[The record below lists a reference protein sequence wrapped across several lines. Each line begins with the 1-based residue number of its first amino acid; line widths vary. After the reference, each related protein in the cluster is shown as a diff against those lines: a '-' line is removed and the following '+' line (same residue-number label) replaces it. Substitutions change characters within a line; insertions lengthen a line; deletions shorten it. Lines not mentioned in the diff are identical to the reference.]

1 MKSDTASLVTPCMGC
16 GPAATTEAQHNM
28 SKAMDDFVEEIKNQV
43 LEETR
48 EVYGNAAFERWLDPR
63 LMGSLDDPDGY
74 ACLRGKCGDTV
85 QIYLKFDGDR
95 VKEAT
100 FQTDGCGSS
109 IVCASFAAEMALAKR
124 PDEILEITGE
134 SIMDVLGGL
143 PKEEAHC
150 AFLAAETLQ
159 EALHSYMIRSREE
172 TGQ

>member
-1 MKSDTASLVTPCMGC
+1 M
-16 GPAATTEAQHNM
+16 EAHQEMN
-28 SKAMDDFVEEIKNQV
+28 KAMDDFVQEIKNQV
-43 LEETR
+43 IEETR
-48 EVYGNAAFERWLDPR
+48 ATYGSAAFKRWLEPR
-63 LMGSLDDPDGY
+63 FMGSLDNPDGY

-85 QIYLKFDGDR
+85 QIYLIFNGHR

-109 IVCASFAAEMALAKR
+109 IVCASLAAEMACGKE

-134 SIMDVLGGL
+134 SIMEVLGGL

>member
-1 MKSDTASLVTPCMGC
+1 
-16 GPAATTEAQHNM
+16 M
-28 SKAMDDFVEEIKNQV
+28 SKAIDDFVQEIKDQMI
-43 LEETR
+43 EETR
-48 EVYGNAAFERWLDPR
+48 KAYGNVAYERWLDP
-63 LMGSLDDPDGY
+63 LCMASMENPDGY

-85 QIYLKFDGDR
+85 QIYLKFDGDH

-109 IVCASFAAEMALAKR
+109 IVCASFAAEMAVGKGF
-124 PDEILEITGE
+124 DEILEVTGE

-159 EALHSYMIRSREE
+159 EALHSYMIQK
-172 TGQ
+172 GKKG